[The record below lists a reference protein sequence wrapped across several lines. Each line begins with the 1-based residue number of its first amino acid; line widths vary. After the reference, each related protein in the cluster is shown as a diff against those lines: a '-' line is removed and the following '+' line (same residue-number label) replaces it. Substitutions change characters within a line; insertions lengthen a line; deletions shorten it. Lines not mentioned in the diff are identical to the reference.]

1 MRNLISALLLTV
13 STISFADEGWTHF
26 GNPFTV
32 TETPIASVDFLQ
44 DPAKYDGK
52 TVMVEGRVADV
63 CQKAGC
69 WLVLAEG
76 DKSIRIRTKSHAFL
90 VAKDGTGK
98 TAKIEGLVKSHKVD
112 PKKVAHYE
120 SESVNKEIIPEKQA
134 GTEVVYELIAT
145 GVAFKN

>member
-1 MRNLISALLLTV
+1 MRNLISALLLTL

-76 DKSIRIRTKSHAFL
+76 DKSIRIRTKAHAFL

-134 GTEVVYELIAT
+134 GTDVVYELIAT